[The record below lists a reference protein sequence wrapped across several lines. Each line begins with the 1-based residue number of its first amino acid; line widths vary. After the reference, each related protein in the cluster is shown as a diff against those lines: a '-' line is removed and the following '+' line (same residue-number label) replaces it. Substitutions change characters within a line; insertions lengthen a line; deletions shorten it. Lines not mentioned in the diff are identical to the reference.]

1 MFIDKAY
8 CRLFETDLEVMQEEG
23 RNQVRV
29 HAQEQEQGQDIV
41 QDTKQGS
48 ESREEKEDTPHKK
61 NAMKALA
68 CGYDHSAVLTAAGQA
83 YFFGRN

>member
-29 HAQEQEQGQDIV
+29 HAQEQEQEQEKGQDTV
-41 QDTKQGS
+41 QNTKQGS
-48 ESREEKEDTPHKK
+48 ESR
-61 NAMKALA
+61 
-68 CGYDHSAVLTAAGQA
+68 
-83 YFFGRN
+83 